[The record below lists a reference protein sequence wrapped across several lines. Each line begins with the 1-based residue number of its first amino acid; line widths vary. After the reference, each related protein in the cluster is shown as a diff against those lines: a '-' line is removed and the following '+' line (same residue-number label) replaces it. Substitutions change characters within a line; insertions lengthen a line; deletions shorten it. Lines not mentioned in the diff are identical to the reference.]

1 MGHIFISYSRR
12 DIVYAEKLINA
23 LRREGFNPWVDMEG
37 LEAGTQWL
45 RRLQKQIVTCD
56 AYILVMSRNSYKSTW
71 VPDELVVAKTKG
83 KPIFPLLLDDTE
95 IFLAVQTVQMEDVR
109 GGKLPSE
116 EFYRRLATATSRRKK
131 ASVKVNSVRL
141 TEQARQKKVDDAA
154 EKASY
159 YLSKI
164 SSNVKDV
171 IAVASRVSAETYKS
185 AANSDMV
192 KKISKNVKNVS
203 FEKKKKVTPQ
213 TAKKKTTAKKRTS
226 AKKKKSE

>member
-37 LEAGTQWL
+37 LGAGTQWL

-83 KPIFPLLLDDTE
+83 KPLFPLLLDDTE
-95 IFLAVQTVQMEDVR
+95 IFLAVQAVQMEDVR

-116 EFYRRLATATSRRKK
+116 EFYTRLAAVTPRRKK
-131 ASVKVNSVRL
+131 ANAKVNTVRL
-141 TEQARQKKVDDAA
+141 IDQARQKKVDEAA

-171 IAVASRVSAETYKS
+171 VAVVSKVSSETYK
-185 AANSDMV
+185 AVADSDVV
-192 KKISKNVKNVS
+192 KKISTNVKNVGS
-203 FEKKKKVTPQ
+203 AKKEKTTTKAPKKKSTSTKKKTATKKKK
-213 TAKKKTTAKKRTS
+213 K
-226 AKKKKSE
+226 

>member
-37 LEAGTQWL
+37 LGAGTQWL

-56 AYILVMSRNSYKSTW
+56 AYILIMSHNSYNSTW

-95 IFLAVQTVQMEDVR
+95 IFLAVQTIQLEDVR

-116 EFYRRLATATSRRKK
+116 AFYKRLATATPRRRK
-131 ASVKVNSVRL
+131 ASAKVDSIRL
-141 TEQARQKKVDDAA
+141 VDQERQKKVDEAA
-154 EKASY
+154 ETASY
-159 YLSKI
+159 YLSKF

-171 IAVASRVSAETYKS
+171 IAVASKVSSDTYKS
-185 AANSDMV
+185 VANSEVV
-192 KKISKNVKNVS
+192 KKISTSVKNVS
-203 FEKKKKVTPQ
+203 IPKKTKDTTTKNKKTTTTKKKK
-213 TAKKKTTAKKRTS
+213 K
-226 AKKKKSE
+226 

>member
-1 MGHIFISYSRR
+1 MGHIFISYSTK

-37 LEAGTQWL
+37 LGAGTHWL

-56 AYILVMSRNSYKSTW
+56 AYILVMSRNSYNSQW
-71 VPDELVVAKTKG
+71 VPDELVTAKSKG

-95 IFLAVQTVQMEDVR
+95 LFLALQTIQYEDVR
-109 GGKLPSE
+109 GGKMPSE
-116 EFYRRLATATSRRKK
+116 TFYKRLAEVTPRQKK
-131 ASVKVNSVRL
+131 ATEKVKSVRL
-141 TEQARQKKVDDAA
+141 VEQARKKKVDDAS

-171 IAVASRVSAETYKS
+171 FAVASKVSTDTYK
-185 AANSDMV
+185 AVANSDVV
-192 KKISKNVKNVS
+192 KKISS
-203 FEKKKKVTPQ
+203 TVTNTKAPK
-213 TAKKKTTAKKRTS
+213 KKKTTR
-226 AKKKKSE
+226 KKKTK